1 MSYPCREAMAFIT
14 VSTRS
19 VYTKYFLE
27 YPMEQISTALDDL
40 RKAYYL

>member
-1 MSYPCREAMAFIT
+1 MAFIT